1 MARKERVFRVQHD
14 GAHAPLDSGIVDINM
29 AISQDRF
36 KPSRYFAMCLSASP
50 VGDLAETCPRL

>member
-14 GAHAPLDSGIVDINM
+14 GAHAPLDSGIVDLNM

-50 VGDLAETCPRL
+50 VGDLAET